1 MKYKFIATLL
11 LMSTISGCSVYDS
24 KRGELVSSTVQ
35 NIKLWGVAGK
45 QIRLQNF
52 KSPKNSNKTAQ
63 NNTFAIG
70 GAFIPVSHTYV
81 FDEID
86 RKNLRD
92 SIVTSLINSGANL
105 TKEKGKNTH
114 SINIIFHELGMD
126 DGPLGSTLCVIIAD
140 ITSTKDTNTV
150 TKKVKISANGRDVAS
165 AKNNAIKQLVSA
177 ISSVVDK
184 NG

>member
-1 MKYKFIATLL
+1 MKYKFIAALL

-24 KRGELVSSTVQ
+24 KRGAFVSSTVQ

-45 QIRLQNF
+45 QIRLQDF
-52 KSPKNSNKTAQ
+52 KLPKNSNKVTQ

-70 GAFIPVSHTYV
+70 GSFIPVSHTYI
-81 FDEID
+81 FDEVH

-92 SIVTSLINSGANL
+92 SIITSLNNSGANL
-105 TKEKGKNTH
+105 TNEK
-114 SINIIFHELGMD
+114 NIDTISVNIFFHELGMAN
-126 DGPLGSTLCVIIAD
+126 GPLGSTLCVMVAD
-140 ITSTKDTNTV
+140 ITSTKSKNTV
-150 TKKVKISANGRDVAS
+150 SKKVQIRANGGTVAS
-165 AKNNAIKQLVSA
+165 AKDNAIKQLVSA